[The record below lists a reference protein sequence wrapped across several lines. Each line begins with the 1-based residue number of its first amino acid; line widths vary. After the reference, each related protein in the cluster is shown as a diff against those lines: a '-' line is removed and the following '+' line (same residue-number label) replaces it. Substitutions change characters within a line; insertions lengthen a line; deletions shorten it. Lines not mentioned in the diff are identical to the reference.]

1 MIPKAVLHTVI
12 VTGVMGALLFYLAG
26 TVDWPGAVL
35 FLAAMGTGGLI
46 MNLWL
51 IRSDPGLYRERTN
64 WRGRDKPLFE
74 RILLPLLNLV
84 FFLWLAA
91 MALDVRWHGT
101 AQMPPWV
108 NLAGGVVILAGF
120 LANLRVFKANTFAAA
135 IVRVQTERG
144 HKVVT
149 GGPYAL
155 VRHPLYGI
163 ACVIYL
169 AVPFA
174 LGSWRGLMGAPLPI
188 LVMAVRALAE
198 ERLLKRRLDGYEDY
212 MKKTPYRFVPFV
224 W

>member
-1 MIPKAVLHTVI
+1 MILKTILRAIVVI
-12 VTGVMGALLFYLAG
+12 GVMGALLFGLAG
-26 TVDWPGAVL
+26 TTDWFGAKL
-35 FLAAMGTGGLI
+35 FLAAMGAGGLT
-46 MNLWL
+46 MELWL
-51 IRSDPGLYRERTN
+51 IRTDPALYRERT
-64 WRGRDKPLFE
+64 GRHDKPRFE

-91 MALDVRWHGT
+91 MALDMRWHGT

-108 NLAGGVVILAGF
+108 NLAGGAVILLGF
-120 LANLRVFKANTFAAA
+120 LANIRVFRENTFAAS

-149 GGPYAL
+149 TGPYAL

-163 ACVIYL
+163 GCLVYL

-174 LGSWRGLMGAPLPI
+174 LGSWWGLMGVPLQI
-188 LVMAVRALAE
+188 LVMAMRAVAE
-198 ERLLKRRLDGYEDY
+198 EKFLQRQLEGYEDY
-212 MKKTPYRFVPFV
+212 MAKVRYRFVPFI